1 MGYWFKWL
9 HNNNKETVMTKSEI
23 NNLFKE
29 YQEEMEGLSLHE
41 FKLLLSWRM
50 KMMGITRWDE
60 FQDEFVDDLRQTH
73 NDYLMNLGIKADT
86 TLEQGLKEGS

>member
-1 MGYWFKWL
+1 
-9 HNNNKETVMTKSEI
+9 MTKSEI

>member
-1 MGYWFKWL
+1 
-9 HNNNKETVMTKSEI
+9 MTKSEI

-60 FQDEFVDDLRQTH
+60 FQDEFVDDLRQIH

-86 TLEQGLKEGS
+86 TLEQG

>member
-1 MGYWFKWL
+1 
-9 HNNNKETVMTKSEI
+9 MTKTEI
-23 NNLFKE
+23 NTLFKE
-29 YQEEMEGLSLHE
+29 CPEEMADMSLHE
-41 FKLLLSWRM
+41 LKLLMSWRM